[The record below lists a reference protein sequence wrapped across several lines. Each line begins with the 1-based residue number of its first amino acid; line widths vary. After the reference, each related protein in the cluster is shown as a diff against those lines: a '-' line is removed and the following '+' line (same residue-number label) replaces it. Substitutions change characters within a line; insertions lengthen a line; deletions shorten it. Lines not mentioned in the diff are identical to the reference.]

1 MNKILCSTGALI
13 GRPNNRNIYLLED
26 LVPQLK
32 CDGLEFMLYSDWY
45 EKVDEVTEFLK
56 SLPCEIP
63 VMHCQK
69 TIGELITTCDD
80 DEALRK
86 FEINVQIA
94 ERIGAK
100 AMVMHLWNGMVSD
113 SNFTHSIE
121 MYPKLRA
128 ICEEHGVDFLVENV
142 LCNVESPMKRWMEL
156 YEAYPDVHFIFDT
169 KMAQFHDELKLLYEP
184 EYAFLYKDKHIRHYH
199 VNDYGGGYMTWND
212 LRVLPVGAG
221 KIDFNPFFDLIK
233 KIGYD
238 GTMTVEATAFLKD
251 GSVNIEMLNKCFEDI
266 RAFLR

>member
-128 ICEEHGVDFLVENV
+128 ICEAHGVDFLVENV

-221 KIDFNPFFDLIK
+221 KIDFTPFFDLIK